1 MFKSGFGLTVGVR
14 NLQIVLP
21 FADEKRFA
29 MHLGCDL
36 AKMLYMA
43 MLHCQDQVRL
53 VQHVAV
59 DLARAVGRKFQ
70 SMILQYFMSGFVHG
84 VTY

>member
-14 NLQIVLP
+14 NFQIVLP

-29 MHLGCDL
+29 MHLGCYL
-36 AKMLYMA
+36 AKVLYMA

-59 DLARAVGRKFQ
+59 DLARTVGGEFQ
-70 SMILQYFMSGFVHG
+70 PVVLQYFMGGFVHG